1 MIEKDFVNIDNFL
14 SEGIV
19 KWNSPSNIALVK
31 YWGKIPVQIP
41 ANPSISFTLNKCKT
55 TTSISFQKKA
65 SKGISFKFFF
75 DGLLKD
81 SFKPK
86 IQNDLTN

>member
-31 YWGKIPVQIP
+31 YWGKKHLQIP
-41 ANPSISFTLNKCKT
+41 MH
-55 TTSISFQKKA
+55 
-65 SKGISFKFFF
+65 
-75 DGLLKD
+75 
-81 SFKPK
+81 
-86 IQNDLTN
+86 